1 MITELRAQHELERL
15 LDLSGLSRS
24 TYYYHSHQR
33 ADRYVSEKQLIQDV
47 YHQHKGRYGYRRIGL
62 VLRQMGCLLNH
73 KTVQKLMGA
82 LKLKSVVRV
91 KKYKSYRGQ
100 VGQSAPNHLARQFE
114 ANHPNEKWVT
124 DVTEFN
130 IAGQKVYLSPV
141 LDLFNREIVSFT
153 VDKRPHAQLIPN
165 MLQKALKKLKHDEQ
179 PLVHSDQGWQY
190 QMKGYQNTLKQR
202 GMLQSMSRKGNCLD
216 NAAMESFFG
225 VLKSEFYYTKRFTD
239 ADDFIEELK
248 EYIWYYNHERIKT
261 KLKGLSPVQYR
272 NQSLF
277 LNPA

>member
-1 MITELRAQHELERL
+1 MAQNLIRA
-15 LDLSGLSRS
+15 SGMAKSS
-24 TYYYHSHQR
+24 YYYRQQSID
-33 ADRYVSEKQLIQDV
+33 ASLRYAVEKSKIQEI
-47 YHQHKGRYGYRRIGL
+47 YHQHKGRYGYRRICL
-62 VLRQMGCLLNH
+62 VLKQMGYCLNH
-73 KTVQKLMGA
+73 KTVLRLMKE
-82 LKLKSVVRV
+82 LKLKSIVRV

-100 VGQSAPNHLARQFE
+100 VGAVAPNYLARKFE
-114 ANHPNEKWVT
+114 ANRPNEKWVT

-130 IAGQKVYLSPV
+130 ISGQKVYLSPV

-153 VDKRPHAQLIPN
+153 VDKHPHAQLIPN
-165 MLQKALKKLKHDEQ
+165 MIQAALKTLKHDEQ
-179 PLVHSDQGWQY
+179 PVVHSDQGWQY
-190 QMKGYQNTLKQR
+190 QMKNYQNILKQR

-225 VLKSEFYYTKRFTD
+225 ILKSEFYYTKKFTV
-239 ADDFIEELK
+239 ADDFIKELK

-277 LNPA
+277 LTQA

>member
-1 MITELRAQHELERL
+1 VKAPERYRA
-15 LDLSGLSRS
+15 
-24 TYYYHSHQR
+24 
-33 ADRYVSEKQLIQDV
+33 EKEKIQAI

-62 VLRQMGCLLNH
+62 VLRRMGCLLNH
-73 KTVQKLMGA
+73 KTVQKLMGE

-100 VGQSAPNHLARQFE
+100 IGKIASNHLARQFE

-130 IAGQKVYLSPV
+130 IEGQKVYLSPV

-165 MLQKALKKLKHDEQ
+165 MLQKALKKLKPDEQ

-190 QMKGYQNTLKQR
+190 QMTGYQNTLKQR

-225 VLKSEFYYTKRFTD
+225 VLKSEFYYTKKFTD
-239 ADDFIEELK
+239 AESFIDELK

-277 LNPA
+277 LTQA

>member
-1 MITELRAQHELERL
+1 MAQDLIRAVGIPKSSFYYRQHCI
-15 LDLSGLSRS
+15 DAS
-24 TYYYHSHQR
+24 
-33 ADRYVSEKQLIQDV
+33 ARYGVEKSKIQEI
-47 YHQHKGRYGYRRIGL
+47 YHQHKGRYGYRRICL
-62 VLRQMGCLLNH
+62 VLKQMGYLLNH
-73 KTVQKLMGA
+73 KTVQKLMGE

-114 ANHPNEKWVT
+114 ATHPNEKWVT

-130 IAGQKVYLSPV
+130 IVGQKVYLSPI
-141 LDLFNREIVSFT
+141 LDLYNREIVSFT

-165 MLQKALKKLKHDEQ
+165 MLQEALKKLKHDEQ

-225 VLKSEFYYTKRFTD
+225 VLKSEFYYTKKFTD
-239 ADDFIEELK
+239 AGSFIEELK

-272 NQSLF
+272 NQSLL
-277 LNPA
+277 LNQA

>member
-1 MITELRAQHELERL
+1 MAQDLIRATGLPKSSFYYRQHCI
-15 LDLSGLSRS
+15 DASV
-24 TYYYHSHQR
+24 
-33 ADRYVSEKQLIQDV
+33 RYGVEKSKIQEI
-47 YHQHKGRYGYRRIGL
+47 YHQHKGRYGYRRICL
-62 VLRQMGCLLNH
+62 VLKKMGYGLNH
-73 KTVQKLMGA
+73 KTVQRLMKE

-153 VDKRPHAQLIPN
+153 VDKRPHAQLIPD
-165 MLQKALKKLKHDEQ
+165 MLQKALKKLKPEEQ

-225 VLKSEFYYTKRFTD
+225 VLKSEFYYTKKF
-239 ADDFIEELK
+239 ENVKELEMGLK
-248 EYIWYYNHERIKT
+248 DYIHYYNHDRIKT

-272 NQSLF
+272 TQPLTT
-277 LNPA
+277 